1 MADFLAGPIT
11 DPLPQRLTP
20 ASTTLIDGATIN
32 LDASVADVFF
42 VTLGG
47 DRTLAAPTNSKGGQI
62 LTLVVKQDAIGG
74 HSLTFASAYGNVA
87 DSDLLKGANQV
98 SVFTFLCIPS
108 GASFIYGCT
117 STSTAASG
125 LFNPGPM
132 TIAATSSSQ
141 TLAVDASLNGKPV
154 IVSVAN
160 VTGVIA
166 AMVSVVFQGS
176 VAGGVLTVECIDAAT
191 GNPQAVTADVVL
203 NVFVDPR

>member
-32 LDASVADVFF
+32 LDASAADVFF

-62 LTLVVKQDAIGG
+62 LTLVVKQDGVGG
-74 HSLTFASAYGNVA
+74 RNLTFASAYGNV
-87 DSDLLKGANQV
+87 SPTDLLKGIGQV
-98 SVFTFLCIPS
+98 TVFTFLCIPS
-108 GASFIYGCT
+108 GGSFVYGCL
-117 STSTAASG
+117 STSTAASS
-125 LFNPGPM
+125 LFNAGPL
-132 TIAATSSSQ
+132 TIAATSSSE

-160 VTGVIA
+160 ATGAIA

-191 GNPQAVTADVVL
+191 GNPQAVTDAVVL
-203 NVFVDPR
+203 NVLVDPR

>member
-74 HSLTFASAYGNVA
+74 RSLTFASAYSNVA

-132 TIAATSSSQ
+132 TIAAASSSE